1 MQKNGED
8 AASQL
13 KSALDIAVTD
23 MLQVGLSNAKQAYD
37 ARMQA
42 VDGILTT
49 FKNTISASGLVET
62 QLKHFLMFA
71 QVALRVLAM
80 RSQQALLFSLFLLS
94 GVFCRIVI
102 F

>member
-1 MQKNGED
+1 MQKNGVD
-8 AASQL
+8 APSQL

-23 MLQVGLSNAKQAYD
+23 MLQAGLSTAKQVYD

-62 QLKHFLMFA
+62 QLKHFLNLSK
-71 QVALRVLAM
+71 VALCVLAM
-80 RSQQALLFSLFLLS
+80 RSQQALLFYVFLP
-94 GVFCRIVI
+94 GVVCRIFI
-102 F
+102 L